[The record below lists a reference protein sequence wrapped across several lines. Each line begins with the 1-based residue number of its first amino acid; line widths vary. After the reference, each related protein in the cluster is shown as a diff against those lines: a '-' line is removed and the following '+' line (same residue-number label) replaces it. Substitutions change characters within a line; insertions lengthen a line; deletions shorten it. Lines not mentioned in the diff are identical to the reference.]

1 LTRFPG
7 VGNNERRRRINYD
20 KVILRSRPA
29 GSALTTEKEL
39 LVMRSR
45 PVYVRVSILIL
56 LAMVASCG
64 SIFGQ
69 SDVARRTVAVTYPL
83 DETVVV
89 KFRGTTLLP
98 RLKGEA
104 KVKRAGRRGTRV
116 ELSIDNLPRANEL
129 GGIYTTFVLW
139 AISPSGSVDNLGE
152 IKRGGSAFIA
162 SKLDVTTPLQ
172 TFALI
177 VTAEPHFLMKVPSRM
192 VVLEN
197 IAPERPGKSQ
207 IETVNVQY
215 IGNSSDYFRD
225 PRVPEIASTDLKE
238 IPVSLLGARQALN
251 LARFAGAQQDAPQE
265 LQEAEDLLLLAE
277 KALRFNEPT
286 PDVDVKA
293 RKATSFGVKAEE
305 MAATR
310 RASRLRREDTQRRD
324 EELRSAETNA
334 ASLQHEIEQLRADLD
349 REQRARELAERD
361 ATAANEQLREQRSE
375 VARLRDELQTVR
387 SEGEAAKINLAR
399 IEGAKH
405 AEDERRDAETRDQQR
420 RATEAALKQ
429 ALAKFGTV
437 KQTARGFQLLLPE
450 SIWSAPRAATL
461 LSSAA
466 AKLEPLAALVASNPD
481 YQIVIETYTDNK
493 GDEVSLQQLT
503 QERARQ
509 LSDRFQA
516 AGVDAA
522 RLQANGMG
530 AANPLATNATLN
542 GRARNRR
549 TEITFTVPRSTAINE

>member
-1 LTRFPG
+1 ML
-7 VGNNERRRRINYD
+7 
-20 KVILRSRPA
+20 S
-29 GSALTTEKEL
+29 
-39 LVMRSR
+39 
-45 PVYVRVSILIL
+45 
-56 LAMVASCG
+56 LAFYTATAA
-64 SIFGQ
+64 IFAQ
-69 SDVARRTVAVTYPL
+69 SDVPRRTIAITYPL
-83 DETVVV
+83 DETVLV
-89 KFRGTTLLP
+89 KFQGTTLLP

-104 KVKRAGRRGTRV
+104 RVKRAGRRGTRV
-116 ELSIDNLPRANEL
+116 ELAIDNLPRANEL

-152 IKRGGSAFIA
+152 IKRGGSQFIA

-197 IAPERPGKSQ
+197 ITPQRPGKSQ
-207 IETVNVQY
+207 IEAVNVQY

-225 PRVPEIASTDLKE
+225 PRVPEIAATDYKE
-238 IPVSLLGARQALN
+238 LPVSLLGARQAVN
-251 LARFAGAQQDAPQE
+251 LARFAGAQQDASQE
-265 LQEAEDLLLLAE
+265 LQQAEDLLLTAE
-277 KALRFNEPT
+277 KAYRFNEPT
-286 PDVDVKA
+286 ADVDVKA
-293 RKATSFGVKAEE
+293 RTATSFGVKAEE
-305 MAATR
+305 MAASR
-310 RASRLRREDTQRRD
+310 RSARLRREETQRRD
-324 EELRSAETNA
+324 EALRSAEMTA
-334 ASLQHEIEQLRADLD
+334 ESAQRQIEQLRGDLE

-361 ATAANEQLREQRSE
+361 AATANEQLREQRSE

-399 IEGAKH
+399 IEGAKR
-405 AEDERRDAETRDQQR
+405 AEDERKEAEAREQQR
-420 RATEAALKQ
+420 RAAEATLKQ
-429 ALAKFGTV
+429 TLAKYGTV
-437 KQTARGFQLLLPE
+437 KETSRGFQLLLPE
-450 SIWSAPRAATL
+450 SIWSSPRAATL
-461 LSSAA
+461 VSSAA

-481 YQIVIETYTDNK
+481 YQIVIETYTDSK

-516 AGVDAA
+516 AGVEAS

-530 AANPLATNATLN
+530 AANPLATNATLS

-549 TEITFTVPRSTAINE
+549 TEITFTVVPVRSTAAN